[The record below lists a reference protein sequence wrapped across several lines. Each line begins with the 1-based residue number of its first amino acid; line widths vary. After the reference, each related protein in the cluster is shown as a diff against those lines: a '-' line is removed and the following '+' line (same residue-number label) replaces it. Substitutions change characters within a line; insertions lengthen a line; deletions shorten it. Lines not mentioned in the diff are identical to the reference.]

1 MAIPVG
7 KASGGISGIADIQV
21 IEGEGG
27 NWELSVKLD
36 GKAMRVFGSDVPCKP
51 STKLN
56 KAFVKLNSEGSVV
69 WQLSPTPGS
78 YPVRFKEFG
87 HKKDMPPE
95 PYMADAKVGTARDGR
110 KFEIPAMLKFT
121 AVFEVTKGPSK
132 HLTATLSIPYAFLP
146 YTAPGETQPS
156 LAMIAGRGK
165 GKLEEFLRDAGMD
178 FNADSIPWS
187 ENVLPALEEM
197 LKSKNLEL
205 IAEVSGKDGSGY
217 GYINTLTEMPKV
229 DDDED

>member
-7 KASGGISGIADIQV
+7 KSGGGISGIADIQV
-21 IEGEGG
+21 LEGKDG
-27 NWELSVKLD
+27 NWELSVTLD
-36 GKAMRVFGSDVPCKP
+36 GKVTRVFGSDVPCKP
-51 STKLN
+51 SAKLK

-69 WQLSPTPGS
+69 WQISPEPGN
-78 YPVRFKEFG
+78 YIVRFLEFG

-95 PYMADAKVGTARDGR
+95 PFMADAKVGTARDGR

-121 AVFEVTKGPSK
+121 ATFEVIKGAGK
-132 HLTATLSIPYAFLP
+132 HLTAVMSIPYAFLP

-187 ENVLPALEEM
+187 ENVLPVLEEM

-205 IAEVSGKDGSGY
+205 VAEVGNGGW
-217 GYINTLTEMPKV
+217 INSLTEVPEV
-229 DDDED
+229 DDED